1 MEIWGFVMTRTKRKK
16 PANESRS
23 QSKSVAFQPWSA
35 EEINFLITNHTQ
47 MTKREIAI
55 HLCRGLG
62 AIEHK
67 LSQLRELG
75 DAPRGKS
82 KKKARP
88 VSTDQMI
95 AVRDAV
101 DSESTFLIDYGVYP
115 ETYKW
120 RVKQGLKKALR
131 TEDDAWF
138 WARREWRL
146 QRWLDYFY
154 GVQA

>member
-1 MEIWGFVMTRTKRKK
+1 M
-16 PANESRS
+16 
-23 QSKSVAFQPWSA
+23 SVAFRPWSA
-35 EEINFLITNHTQ
+35 DEITYLITNHTQ

-55 HLCRGLG
+55 YLGRGLG

-67 LSQLRELG
+67 LGQLREMG
-75 DAPRGKS
+75 DAPRGKG
-82 KKKARP
+82 KKKSKP
-88 VSTDQMI
+88 VSADQMAAI
-95 AVRDAV
+95 RDAV
-101 DSESTFLIDYGVYP
+101 DTETLFLIGYGEYP
-115 ETYKW
+115 ETYRW
-120 RVKQGLKKALR
+120 RVRQGLKRTLR

>member
-1 MEIWGFVMTRTKRKK
+1 MEIWGLVMNRTKRKNTSAQK
-16 PANESRS
+16 G
-23 QSKSVAFQPWSA
+23 VAFQPWSA
-35 EEINFLITNHTQ
+35 EEIAYLISHHTQ

-55 HLCRGLG
+55 RLGRGLG

-75 DAPRGKS
+75 DAPRGKG

-88 VSTDQMI
+88 VSTAQMI

-101 DSESTFLIDYGVYP
+101 ESESIFLIDYGVYP